1 LSKHLFRDFACFLR
15 RFDDVDAAF
24 ESVVEGPLSSPAGVN
39 LRFHH
44 QSAIRTDSSC
54 GEIEISQFAR
64 DRFRF
69 IRRCR
74 DFSARCGYSK
84 FFEQR
89 FRLIFV
95 NIHRAVAS
103 KALKC
108 ADGNRNS
115 VRMAA
120 HDEIAAK
127 IENATA
133 SKLLLA
139 SAADNIRALLNS
151 GSSEFY
157 SRVISEL
164 IAGGHWDELS
174 DRFYK
179 TLEFGTGGLRGRT
192 IGKIV
197 TKAERGNA
205 GTDERPQFPCVGTNA
220 MNFANVNRATQG
232 LVAYAKEWHA
242 KNKIETRPRIVIA
255 HDSRF
260 FSNEFTELTAEV
272 AAENGCDAY
281 IFDGPRSTPE
291 LSFAVRHLNA
301 TAGIVITASH
311 NPPHDNGYKV
321 YFADGAQVI
330 EPHASGIIEKVNT
343 IRSESY
349 EPLPKDRQGTVT
361 TLGHEVDEAYMKRLE
376 TLIVD
381 RRALSSAKSLR
392 IVFTPLHG
400 TGAVTLNP
408 MLQRLGFNFEVVP
421 EQEKF
426 DPRFSTV
433 KSPNPE
439 NAEALALGIELARK
453 TKADIVIATD
463 PDSDRLG
470 VAVRDASSEMKLLSG
485 NQIGSLLAYY
495 RLKKSFDLGIL
506 NQENASRAVV
516 IKTFVTTDLQK
527 VISEHFGVRC
537 VETLTGFKYFG
548 AKLEKY
554 ERALPPEI
562 RKKYRQLSEEE
573 TRAARLKYSSFYVF
587 GSEESYGY
595 SGADFVRDKDGNAG
609 AIMFCEMAAYAK
621 SRGRTVDQLLDEA
634 FAGFGYFEEKNAS
647 IYFEGA
653 EGADKIARLLESY
666 ANNPPTEI
674 AGSKVVG
681 ITDFEKQTIR
691 DVEGDVIPKQKMSIF
706 ELEDKT
712 RIAVRGSGTEPKIKY
727 YNFAQRR
734 PDKGKFTEDELAK
747 IKRGVSEQL
756 EKVWGF
762 IEKDAHARLK

>member
-1 LSKHLFRDFACFLR
+1 
-15 RFDDVDAAF
+15 
-24 ESVVEGPLSSPAGVN
+24 
-39 LRFHH
+39 
-44 QSAIRTDSSC
+44 
-54 GEIEISQFAR
+54 
-64 DRFRF
+64 
-69 IRRCR
+69 
-74 DFSARCGYSK
+74 
-84 FFEQR
+84 
-89 FRLIFV
+89 
-95 NIHRAVAS
+95 
-103 KALKC
+103 
-108 ADGNRNS
+108 
-115 VRMAA
+115 MAA

-127 IENATA
+127 IENAMA
-133 SKLLLA
+133 SKQLLA

-242 KNKIETRPRIVIA
+242 KNKIETRPKIVIA

-400 TGAVTLNP
+400 TGAVTLKP

>member
-1 LSKHLFRDFACFLR
+1 
-15 RFDDVDAAF
+15 
-24 ESVVEGPLSSPAGVN
+24 
-39 LRFHH
+39 
-44 QSAIRTDSSC
+44 
-54 GEIEISQFAR
+54 
-64 DRFRF
+64 
-69 IRRCR
+69 
-74 DFSARCGYSK
+74 
-84 FFEQR
+84 
-89 FRLIFV
+89 
-95 NIHRAVAS
+95 
-103 KALKC
+103 
-108 ADGNRNS
+108 
-115 VRMAA
+115 MAA
-120 HDEIAAK
+120 TDETAAK
-127 IENATA
+127 IDKA
-133 SKLLLA
+133 SANKQLLESAARNIRGLLA
-139 SAADNIRALLNS
+139 GAP
-151 GSSEFY
+151 
-157 SRVISEL
+157 SEL
-164 IAGGHWDELS
+164 YGRVVDELVTVGAWDELN

-205 GTDERPQFPCVGTNA
+205 GPDERPQFPCVGTNA

-232 LVAYAKEWHA
+232 LVAYAKEWRA
-242 KNKIETRPRIVIA
+242 KNKIDARPKIVIA
-255 HDSRF
+255 HDTRF
-260 FSNEFTELTAEV
+260 FSNEFTELAAKV
-272 AAENGCDAY
+272 AAQNGCDAY

-291 LSFAVRHLNA
+291 LSFTVRHLNA

-311 NPPHDNGYKV
+311 NPPHDSGYKV

-330 EPHASGIIEKVNT
+330 EPHASGIIAKVNAVK
-343 IRSESY
+343 SESY
-349 EPLPKDRQGTVT
+349 EPLPKDRQGSVT
-361 TLGHEVDEAYMKRLE
+361 TLGQDIDEAYMKRLE
-376 TLIVD
+376 SLIVD
-381 RRALSSAKSLR
+381 PAVLSNAKALR
-392 IVFTPLHG
+392 IIFTPLHG
-400 TGAVTLNP
+400 TGAVTLEP
-408 MLQRLGFNFEVVP
+408 MLKRLGFNFEIVP

-439 NAEALALGIELARK
+439 NAEALTLGIKLAKK
-453 TKADIVIATD
+453 TNADVVIATD

-470 VAVRDASSEMKLLSG
+470 VAVRTATGEMKLISG

-495 RLKKSFDLGIL
+495 RLKKFFELGIL
-506 NQENASRAVV
+506 NKENASRAVV

-554 ERALPPEI
+554 ERALPEEI
-562 RKKYRQLSEEE
+562 RKQYRQLSEEE

-595 SGADFVRDKDGNAG
+595 SGADFVRDKDGNAAG
-609 AIMFCEMAAYAK
+609 IMFCEMAAYAK

-634 FAGFGYFEEKNAS
+634 FAGFGYFDEKNAS
-647 IYFEGA
+647 LYFEGA

-666 ANNPPTEI
+666 ANKPPAEI

-727 YNFAQRR
+727 YIFAQKR
-734 PDKGKFTEDELAK
+734 PEKEKFCAEQLNK
-747 IKRGVSEQL
+747 IKTNVGHRL
-756 EKVWGF
+756 EDIWDW

>member
-1 LSKHLFRDFACFLR
+1 MFI
-15 RFDDVDAAF
+15 DA
-24 ESVVEGPLSSPAGVN
+24 P
-39 LRFHH
+39 
-44 QSAIRTDSSC
+44 
-54 GEIEISQFAR
+54 
-64 DRFRF
+64 
-69 IRRCR
+69 
-74 DFSARCGYSK
+74 
-84 FFEQR
+84 
-89 FRLIFV
+89 
-95 NIHRAVAS
+95 AS

-120 HDEIAAK
+120 HDETVAKIDKALANKQLLESAAK
-127 IENATA
+127 NIRD
-133 SKLLLA
+133 LLA
-139 SAADNIRALLNS
+139 GAPSDL
-151 GSSEFY
+151 Y
-157 SRVISEL
+157 SRVVNEL
-164 IAGGHWDELS
+164 VAREAWDELN

-192 IGKIV
+192 FGKIV

-205 GTDERPQFPCVGTNA
+205 GPDERPQFPCVGTNA

-232 LVAYAKEWHA
+232 LIAYAKEWHA
-242 KNKIETRPRIVIA
+242 ENKIETRPKIVIA
-255 HDSRF
+255 HDTRF

-311 NPPHDNGYKV
+311 NPPDDNGYKV
-321 YFADGAQVI
+321 YFVDGAQVI
-330 EPHASGIIEKVNT
+330 EPHANGIIEKVNAIT
-343 IRSESY
+343 SESY

-361 TLGHEVDEAYMKRLE
+361 TLGHDVDEAYMKRLE
-376 TLIVD
+376 TLIID
-381 RRALSSAKSLR
+381 RSVLSNAKAVR
-392 IVFTPLHG
+392 VVFTPLHG
-400 TGAVTLNP
+400 TGSVTLKP
-408 MLQRLGFNFEVVP
+408 MLERLGFNFEIVP

-439 NAEALALGIELARK
+439 NAEALRLGIELAKK
-453 TKADIVIATD
+453 TNADVVIATD

-470 VAVRDASSEMKLLSG
+470 VAVRSATGEMKLISG

-495 RLKKSFDLGIL
+495 RLKKFFELGIL
-506 NQENASRAVV
+506 NKENASHTVV

-527 VISEHFGVRC
+527 VIPEYFGVRC

-554 ERALPPEI
+554 ERALPAEI
-562 RKKYRQLSEEE
+562 RRKYRELSEEE

-609 AIMFCEMAAYAK
+609 AIMFCEMTAYAK

-666 ANNPPTEI
+666 VKRPPTEV

-681 ITDFEKQTIR
+681 MTDFEKQTIR

-706 ELEDKT
+706 ELADKT

-727 YNFAQRR
+727 YIFAQRR
-734 PDKGKFTEDELAK
+734 PDKGKFTADELIK
-747 IKRGVSEQL
+747 IKGETSDRL
-756 EKVWGF
+756 EKIWKWV
-762 IEKDAHARLK
+762 EEDARGRVEQ

>member
-1 LSKHLFRDFACFLR
+1 
-15 RFDDVDAAF
+15 
-24 ESVVEGPLSSPAGVN
+24 
-39 LRFHH
+39 
-44 QSAIRTDSSC
+44 
-54 GEIEISQFAR
+54 
-64 DRFRF
+64 
-69 IRRCR
+69 
-74 DFSARCGYSK
+74 
-84 FFEQR
+84 
-89 FRLIFV
+89 
-95 NIHRAVAS
+95 
-103 KALKC
+103 
-108 ADGNRNS
+108 
-115 VRMAA
+115 MAA
-120 HDEIAAK
+120 HDETGAK
-127 IENATA
+127 IDKALAN
-133 SKLLLA
+133 KQLLE
-139 SAADNIRALLNS
+139 SAVKSIRDLLE
-151 GSSEFY
+151 GAP
-157 SRVISEL
+157 SEL
-164 IAGGHWDELS
+164 YARVVDELVAREEWDELN

-192 IGKIV
+192 IGKIM
-197 TKAERGNA
+197 TNAERGNA
-205 GTDERPQFPCVGTNA
+205 PPDERPQFPCVGTNA

-242 KNKIETRPRIVIA
+242 QNKIDTRPKIVIA
-255 HDSRF
+255 HDTRF
-260 FSNEFTELTAEV
+260 FSNEFTEVTAKV

-321 YFADGAQVI
+321 YFADGAQVT
-330 EPHASGIIEKVNT
+330 EPHASGIIAKVNAIKT
-343 IRSESY
+343 ESY
-349 EPLPKDRQGTVT
+349 EPVPKDRQGRVT
-361 TLGHEVDEAYMKRLE
+361 TLGPDVDEAYMKRLE

-381 RRALSSAKSLR
+381 PTVLSNARALR
-392 IVFTPLHG
+392 IIFTPLHG
-400 TGAVTLNP
+400 TGSVTLKP
-408 MLQRLGFNFEVVP
+408 MLKRLGFNFEIVP

-439 NAEALALGIELARK
+439 NAEALTLGIELAKK
-453 TKADIVIATD
+453 TNADVVIATD

-470 VAVRDASSEMKLLSG
+470 VAVRSATGEMKLISG

-495 RLKKSFDLGIL
+495 RLKKFFDLGIL
-506 NQENASRAVV
+506 NKENASHAVV

-554 ERALPPEI
+554 ERALPAEI
-562 RKKYRQLSEEE
+562 HHKYRELSEEE

-634 FAGFGYFEEKNAS
+634 FAGFGYFDEKNAS
-647 IYFEGA
+647 MYFEGA

-666 ANNPPTEI
+666 ANKPPGEI

-727 YNFAQRR
+727 YIFVQRR
-734 PDKGKFTEDELAK
+734 PDKGKFSEEELARV
-747 IKRGVSEQL
+747 KREVTERL
-756 EKVWGF
+756 EKIWAF

>member
-1 LSKHLFRDFACFLR
+1 
-15 RFDDVDAAF
+15 
-24 ESVVEGPLSSPAGVN
+24 
-39 LRFHH
+39 
-44 QSAIRTDSSC
+44 
-54 GEIEISQFAR
+54 
-64 DRFRF
+64 
-69 IRRCR
+69 
-74 DFSARCGYSK
+74 
-84 FFEQR
+84 
-89 FRLIFV
+89 
-95 NIHRAVAS
+95 
-103 KALKC
+103 
-108 ADGNRNS
+108 
-115 VRMAA
+115 MATQ
-120 HDEIAAK
+120 DETAAK
-127 IENATA
+127 IDKALANKQLLESAARNIRD
-133 SKLLLA
+133 LLA
-139 SAADNIRALLNS
+139 AP
-151 GSSEFY
+151 SELY
-157 SRVISEL
+157 SRVV
-164 IAGGHWDELS
+164 DELVAREES
-174 DRFYK
+174 DELNDRFYK
-179 TLEFGTGGLRGRT
+179 TLQFGTGGLRGRT

-205 GTDERPQFPCVGTNA
+205 GRDERPQFPCVGTNA

-242 KNKIETRPRIVIA
+242 ENKIDARPKIVIA
-255 HDSRF
+255 HDTRF
-260 FSNEFTELTAEV
+260 FSNEFTELTAKV

-291 LSFAVRHLNA
+291 LSFAVRYLNA

-330 EPHASGIIEKVNT
+330 GPHASAIIAKVNAT
-343 IRSESY
+343 KSESY
-349 EPLPKDRQGTVT
+349 EPLPRDRQGSVT
-361 TLGHEVDEAYMKRLE
+361 TLGRDVDEAYMKRLE

-381 RRALSSAKSLR
+381 PTVLSNAKALR

-400 TGAVTLNP
+400 TGSVTLKP
-408 MLQRLGFNFEVVP
+408 MLKRLGFNFEIVP

-439 NAEALALGIELARK
+439 NAETLTLGIELAKK
-453 TKADIVIATD
+453 TNADVVIATD

-470 VAVRDASSEMKLLSG
+470 VAVRSATGEMKLITG

-495 RLKKSFDLGIL
+495 RLKKFFDLGIL
-506 NQENASRAVV
+506 NKENASRAVV

-527 VISEHFGVRC
+527 VIPKHFGVRC

-554 ERALPPEI
+554 ERALPAEI

-573 TRAARLKYSSFYVF
+573 TRAARLKHSSFYVF

-634 FAGFGYFEEKNAS
+634 FAGFGYFDEKNAS
-647 IYFEGA
+647 LYFEGA
-653 EGADKIARLLESY
+653 EGADKIARLLGSY
-666 ANNPPTEI
+666 ANKPPREI
-674 AGSKVVG
+674 AGSKVAGV
-681 ITDFEKQTIR
+681 TDFEKQTIR

-727 YNFAQRR
+727 YIFVQRR
-734 PDKGKFTEDELAK
+734 PDKGKFSEEELAG
-747 IKRGVSEQL
+747 IKREVTEQL
-756 EKVWGF
+756 YKIWSF